1 MDKSQIIDELSRK
14 YAAFVDLI
22 EPMSE
27 ADFTFS
33 MNGEKW
39 SAGQQADH
47 LCRSVAPLNKGLGA
61 PEFVLKSMFGKSDHP
76 SATYDAL
83 VARYREAL
91 ASGGSAPDRF
101 RPEAITS
108 EQKHR
113 TIQELHR
120 QAGVLCGK
128 IEKFS
133 EDKLDILVLPHPLL
147 GKLTLREMFY
157 FTIYHA
163 EHHHQHVEQNLAQ
176 SRSAAP
182 Q

>member
-1 MDKSQIIDELSRK
+1 MDKAKIIDELSRK
-14 YAAFVDLI
+14 YSGFIDLAK
-22 EPMSE
+22 PMSE

-33 MNGEKW
+33 LNGEKW

-47 LCRSVAPLNKGLGA
+47 LCRSVAPLNKGLAA

-76 SATYDAL
+76 SASYDEL

-91 ASGGSAPDRF
+91 AEGGTAPDPF
-101 RPEAITS
+101 RPEAIAF
-108 EQKHR
+108 EQKELV
-113 TIQELHR
+113 IQELRR
-120 QAGVLCGK
+120 QVEVLCGK

-133 EDKLDILVLPHPLL
+133 EDKLDTLVLPHPLL

-163 EHHHQHVEQNLAQ
+163 EHHRLHVEQNLAQ
-176 SRSAAP
+176 NRSTAL
-182 Q
+182 